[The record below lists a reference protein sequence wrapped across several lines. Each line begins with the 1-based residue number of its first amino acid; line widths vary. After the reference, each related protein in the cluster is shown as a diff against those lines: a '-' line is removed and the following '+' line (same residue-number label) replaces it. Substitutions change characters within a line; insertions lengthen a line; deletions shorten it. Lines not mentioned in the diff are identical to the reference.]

1 MKIAVFSLLVVL
13 SSFDIAE
20 GNGMH
25 NIHWNATNPLFNP
38 RVSEN
43 IIQVNGGNHPSEYDQ
58 VNIVCPFYKSIEE
71 AKNAEKY
78 IIYSVTQQE
87 HDSCRIS
94 EANPRIIAVCDRPHE
109 LMYFTITFRSFTPTP
124 GGLEFRP
131 GHSYYFI
138 STSSRNDIH
147 RRVGGGC
154 STHNMKITFKVA
166 QAKQKSS
173 SSTARSKPIFTIE
186 ENNHLDLDGEAGAT
200 GLSPFSK
207 LLQKNKKKKSTIENP
222 RPRATLYYPLHE
234 IAQMKEFFY
243 KRTQERSEGSSVTD
257 EGGSAGSLQGH
268 AAGNW
273 QHLTKMQGD
282 DPRIASSSS
291 KLTIGY
297 SGWEMNL
304 ILLLIML
311 IRANTL

>member
-13 SSFDIAE
+13 SSFDIAQ

-166 QAKQKSS
+166 QAKQKS
-173 SSTARSKPIFTIE
+173 
-186 ENNHLDLDGEAGAT
+186 N
-200 GLSPFSK
+200 
-207 LLQKNKKKKSTIENP
+207 
-222 RPRATLYYPLHE
+222 LHVV
-234 IAQMKEFFY
+234 
-243 KRTQERSEGSSVTD
+243 S
-257 EGGSAGSLQGH
+257 
-268 AAGNW
+268 
-273 QHLTKMQGD
+273 
-282 DPRIASSSS
+282 
-291 KLTIGY
+291 
-297 SGWEMNL
+297 
-304 ILLLIML
+304 
-311 IRANTL
+311 

>member
-1 MKIAVFSLLVVL
+1 
-13 SSFDIAE
+13 
-20 GNGMH
+20 MH

-38 RVSEN
+38 RGEN
-43 IIQVNGGNHPSEYDQ
+43 IIQVNGGNHPWEYDQ
-58 VNIVCPFYKSIEE
+58 VNIVCPFYCSPEG
-71 AKNAEKY
+71 AVVAEKY
-78 IIYSVTQQE
+78 IIYSVSQQE
-87 HDSCRIS
+87 YDSCRIT

-138 STSSRNDIH
+138 STSSHNDIH

-166 QAKQKSS
+166 PAKQKSS
-173 SSTARSKPIFTIE
+173 SSSASKPIFTIE
-186 ENNHLDLDGEAGAT
+186 ENNHLDQTGGAEVR
-200 GLSPFSK
+200 LSPFSK
-207 LLQKNKKKKSTIENP
+207 RLQKKKSSENP

-234 IAQMKEFFY
+234 IAQLKESQFFY
-243 KRTQERSEGSSVTD
+243 KRTQQQRQH
-257 EGGSAGSLQGH
+257 QGL
-268 AAGNW
+268 NS

-282 DPRIASSSS
+282 DPRITASSSS
-291 KLTIGY
+291 SWNK
-297 SGWEMNL
+297 SGLVCSCWEMKL
-304 ILLLIML
+304 ILLLITS

>member
-1 MKIAVFSLLVVL
+1 MNLQVAFSLLVVL
-13 SSFDIAE
+13 SSFDIAQ

-38 RVSEN
+38 RGEN
-43 IIQVNGGNHPSEYDQ
+43 NFIQVNGGNHPWEYDQ
-58 VNIVCPFYKSIEE
+58 VNIVCPFYRSPSEG
-71 AKNAEKY
+71 ATGNNPAEKY

-87 HDSCRIS
+87 YDSCRIT
-94 EANPRIIAVCDRPHE
+94 EANPRIIAVCDRPHQ
-109 LMYFTITFRSFTPTP
+109 LMYFTITFRSFSPTP

-138 STSSRNDIH
+138 STSSSNDIH

-173 SSTARSKPIFTIE
+173 SFSSSSSSKPIFTIE
-186 ENNHLDLDGEAGAT
+186 ENNHLDQAASSAASAPR
-200 GLSPFSK
+200 LSPFSK
-207 LLQKNKKKKSTIENP
+207 LLQKKTLTKKKKLSTENP

-243 KRTQERSEGSSVTD
+243 KRTTQENAE
-257 EGGSAGSLQGH
+257 
-268 AAGNW
+268 
-273 QHLTKMQGD
+273 HLTKMQGD

-291 KLTIGY
+291 SLNANLHH
-297 SGWEMNL
+297 SAAWWCRWEMKL
-304 ILLLIML
+304 ILLLIAS